1 MARRR
6 LHIFAPI
13 VVVAVS
19 FGASAATGPA
29 AVGDRI
35 AFSSNRGPNAYN
47 SELYSV
53 RLDGSAKRNLTRD
66 QGSEFAAVLSPD
78 GQRVAFLSARREG
91 EVFVEGLY
99 VMRVDGTGQRRLSP
113 REFVVARDP
122 PTWSPDSRMLAFQSG
137 TADRRTEISDIWV
150 VGVDGTGLRRIV
162 SGASQPAWSPS
173 GAQIAFTAQPR
184 PAQGIDTYIAVVNT
198 DGSGRRALTT
208 GMPQWDDSPVWSP
221 DARSLLFVRGSGGA
235 PYDLYRISVSG
246 TGLHKLATS
255 GPDAVLWSQSWSPD
269 GRSIVFA
276 KNSAIFR
283 LSATGKGLRR
293 LAAGEYPA
301 WSPNGKS
308 IAFVTKRRLRIVR
321 ASGGRPRTLYDD
333 SPSFVQ
339 GDVFWSRDGR
349 RVIFGSILTRND
361 HEIFVVG
368 AQGGRGRPL
377 TRNAV
382 NDRLPVWSPD
392 RRTIAFVRG
401 GIRVGKEGRIWLMT
415 SVGTRQRAL
424 VRGSHPAWSPDGTRI
439 AFSRAAAVWTLP
451 VRGGPARRVASG
463 AKPRWSP
470 QGSRL
475 ALVRGS
481 RLIVVELET
490 REERGV
496 ASWSCD
502 PGVNLDIGAPEWSP
516 DGTQLA
522 VAVQCEDEY
531 SREIFAEVMAADG
544 SGRRRAPLD
553 RLDLLGLA
561 WSRDGG
567 RLAFSRR
574 AGDRTLAT
582 AGLDGSGLKTI
593 TASAGANR
601 DPDW

>member
-6 LHIFAPI
+6 LHILVPI
-13 VVVAVS
+13 VVLAVP
-19 FGASAATGPA
+19 FGASAAAGPA

-35 AFSSNRGPNAYN
+35 VFSSNRGENAYS

-53 RLDGSAKRNLTRD
+53 RLDGSAKRNLTRH

-78 GQRVAFLSARREG
+78 GKRVAFLSARREG
-91 EVFVEGLY
+91 EAFVEGLY

-113 REFVVARDP
+113 PEFVVARDP
-122 PTWSPDSRMLAFQSG
+122 PTWSPDSRTLAFQAGMPGRS
-137 TADRRTEISDIWV
+137 DISDIWV
-150 VGVDGTGLRRIV
+150 VGVDGTGLRHIV

-173 GAQIAFTAQPR
+173 GEQIAFTAQPR
-184 PAQGIDTYIAVVNT
+184 PAQGIDTYIAVVSA

-221 DARSLLFVRGSGGA
+221 DGRSLLFVRGNGGA

-246 TGLHKLATS
+246 AGLRKLATS

-283 LSATGKGLRR
+283 ASATGKGLRR

-301 WSPNGKS
+301 WSPDGKS
-308 IAFVTKRRLRIVR
+308 VAFVTKKRLRIVR
-321 ASGGRPRTLYDD
+321 AGGGRPRTIYDD

-339 GDVFWSRDGR
+339 GDVVWSRNGR
-349 RVIFGSILTRND
+349 RVTFGSMLTRND

-368 AQGGRGRPL
+368 AEGGRARPL

-382 NDRLPVWSPD
+382 NDRLPVWSPG

-401 GIRVGKEGRIWLMT
+401 GIRIGKEGRIWLMT
-415 SVGTRQRAL
+415 SSGARQRAL
-424 VRGSHPAWSPDGTRI
+424 VRGSHPTWAPDGTRI
-439 AFSRAAAVWTLP
+439 AFSRNGKVWTLP

-470 QGSRL
+470 QGGRL
-475 ALVRGS
+475 ALVRGP

-490 REERGV
+490 REELGV

-502 PGVNLDIGAPEWSP
+502 PGVDLDIGAPEWSP

-544 SGRRRAPLD
+544 SGRRRVPLD

-561 WSRDGG
+561 WSPDGG
-567 RLAFSRR
+567 RVAFARR
-574 AGDRTLAT
+574 AGDRTLA
-582 AGLDGSGLKTI
+582 AARLDGSGLKTI